1 MPKIYFPDVQ
11 KIVYAGPDS
20 TDPLTFKHYDPEAL
34 VEGKSMR
41 DHLRFS
47 ASYWHAMVQGAA
59 DPFGGPTRPLPW
71 TEASDPVQAARDTL
85 DAMFEFL
92 QKMDLGFWCFH
103 DRDIAPELET
113 LEATNAAFDEIV
125 GLAEEKQRETGIKL
139 LWGTANLFS
148 HKRYMAG
155 AGTSPCPEVFAHGA
169 AQIKKALE
177 ATHRLGGAGYTFW
190 GGREGYDTLLNT
202 RLSAELGRFAKLLR
216 LAVDH
221 KRKIGFT
228 GAFYIEPKPC
238 EPTTFQYDNDAAACY
253 AFLQHHGLE
262 KEFSMNIEANHAT
275 LAGRA
280 FEHELAYSAEH
291 GILGSVDANRGD
303 PMLGWDTDQFPTNLY
318 DTTAAMGVI
327 LGMGGF
333 TTGGLNFDARL
344 RRQSVEP
351 YDLFHAH
358 IGGMDA
364 FARGLK
370 AAAKIRAEGRIEAL
384 VAERYRGWESEL
396 GRKIDAGEASL
407 DSLFEHAVKADVGSA
422 PAGRQERL
430 ENLLN
435 EAI

>member
-1 MPKIYFPDVQ
+1 MPHTWFPDVS
-11 KIVYAGPDS
+11 KIAYAGPDS
-20 TDPLTFKHYDPEAL
+20 TDPLTFKHYDPDAL

-71 TEASDPVQAARDTL
+71 AAAGDPVQAARDTL

-103 DRDIAPELET
+103 DRDIAPELGT
-113 LEATNAAFDEIV
+113 LEETNKAFDEII
-125 GLAEEKQRETGIKL
+125 GLAEKKQQETGIQL

-148 HKRYMAG
+148 HPRYMAG
-155 AGTSPCPEVFAHGA
+155 AGTSPSPEVFAHGA

-202 RLSAELGRFAKLLR
+202 RLSAELDRFAKLLK

-221 KRKIGFT
+221 KKKIGFT
-228 GAFYIEPKPC
+228 GSFYIEPKPC

-262 KEFSMNIEANHAT
+262 SEFKMNIEANHAT
-275 LAGRA
+275 LAGRT

-327 LGMGGF
+327 LKMGGF
-333 TTGGLNFDARL
+333 TDGGLNFDARL

-351 YDLFHAH
+351 NDLFHAH

-384 VAERYRGWESEL
+384 VEERYAGWNGEL
-396 GRKIDAGEASL
+396 GRKIDAGEATL
-407 DSLFEHAVKADVGSA
+407 DSLFEHAVQANVQQA

-435 EAI
+435 ESF

>member
-1 MPKIYFPDVQ
+1 MSKTYFPDVE
-11 KIVYAGPDS
+11 KITYAGPDS
-20 TDPLTFKHYDPEAL
+20 TDPLTFKHYDPDAL

-71 TEASDPVQAARDTL
+71 QADPDPMQAAKDTM

-103 DRDIAPELET
+103 DRDIAPELDT
-113 LEATNAAFDEIV
+113 LQASNDAFDQLID
-125 GLAEEKQRETGIKL
+125 LAEKKQNETGIRL

-148 HKRYMAG
+148 HPRYMAG
-155 AGTSPCPEVFAHGA
+155 AGSSPSPEVFAHGA

-202 RLSAELGRFAKLLR
+202 RLSDELNRFAKLLK
-216 LAVDH
+216 LAVEH
-221 KRKIGFT
+221 KKKIGFT
-228 GAFYIEPKPC
+228 GSFYIEPKPC

-262 KEFSMNIEANHAT
+262 GEFTMNIEANHAT
-275 LAGRA
+275 LAGRS

-303 PMLGWDTDQFPTNLY
+303 PLLGWDTDQFPTNLY

-327 LGMGGF
+327 LKMGGF
-333 TTGGLNFDARL
+333 TDGGLNFDAKL
-344 RRQSVEP
+344 RRQSTDLN
-351 YDLFHAH
+351 DLFHAH

-370 AAAKIRAEGRIEAL
+370 AAAKIRAEGRIEAI
-384 VAERYRGWESEL
+384 VAERYAGWEGEL
-396 GRKIDAGEASL
+396 GKRIDAGEETL
-407 DSLFEHAVKADVGSA
+407 DSLFEHAVKADVQEA
-422 PAGRQERL
+422 PSGKQERL

-435 EAI
+435 EAL